1 MKNDKVYLKH
11 ILDAI
16 SDIEKFMQGVTEEE
30 FFTNREKHYAVLR
43 ALEII
48 GEASKN
54 LSAERKAKSSGTDW
68 KNIAGMRDKLIHAYF
83 GVNLPLVWETVKHD
97 LPLLKKQTQNML
109 KDLNET
115 S

>member
-16 SDIEKFMQGVTEEE
+16 SDIEKIMIGVTEEE

-97 LPLLKKQTQNML
+97 LPLLKKQTQNM
-109 KDLNET
+109 
-115 S
+115 